1 MDLARSTL
9 KISAAKVGSLLL
21 TFVGTAFFAQEL
33 GAKVLGIF
41 FLFQAALGISAL
53 PANLGTRIA
62 VEKRMSEGGPA
73 DQILGTGIVLKS
85 ALLVFLTGVILLFQS
100 HLNRYIGAE
109 VAGLLILAIF
119 FQEFAGLMMNV
130 LQGELRVGEAA
141 TLRFVYSVVL
151 VTLGALLVVH
161 GYGVFG
167 LIYSVILGKVIQLL
181 WAIYK
186 TSVGIGRPT
195 ITQAHSLIDYAKYS
209 IIPEVDGQVHSWMD
223 VLIIGFLLT
232 QADVG
237 AYEVAWRVAGPVLLL
252 TSAIGTTIFPQISSW
267 SADDTIEP
275 LERLLP
281 KIIVPSVIFVFP
293 ALFGG
298 LLLSEEIL
306 GLVFGEEFTA
316 AWLALII
323 LLAGKLPRAI
333 RQIAGK
339 SLLGLDRPDLV
350 THAAIVDIIA
360 NLLLNLVLI
369 WQFGI
374 VGAALGTVLSM
385 TLGTIHRT
393 YYLSQFVKIRIPY
406 NELGWCLLS
415 SVAMYGIL
423 YMAKSTVEVNSISYL
438 FVFVFTGA
446 ALYGVFILLYQPLRV
461 EVVEQA
467 RAVIR

>member
-9 KISAAKVGSLLL
+9 KITVAKVGSLVL

-33 GAKVLGIF
+33 GATLLGIF
-41 FLFQAALGISAL
+41 FLFQAVLGISAL

-62 VEKRMSEGGPA
+62 VEKRISEGGPA
-73 DQILGTGIVLKS
+73 DRILGTGIALKS
-85 ALLVFLTGVILLFQS
+85 VLLVIITGVILLFQS
-100 HLNRYIGAE
+100 HLNQYIGAE
-109 VAGLLILAIF
+109 VAGLLVLAIF
-119 FQEFAGLMMNV
+119 LQEFAGLMMNV
-130 LQGELRVGEAA
+130 LKGELRVGETA
-141 TLRFVYSVVL
+141 TLRLAYSVVWVTLGAVL
-151 VTLGALLVVH
+151 VTLD
-161 GYGVFG
+161 YGVIG
-167 LIYSVILGKVIQLL
+167 LIYAVIAGKGVQLL
-181 WAIYK
+181 WAVYK

-195 ITQAHSLIDYAKYS
+195 MTQAHSLIDYAKYS
-209 IIPEVDGQVHSWMD
+209 IIPEIDGQVHSWMD
-223 VLIIGFLLT
+223 VLIIGFFLT

-237 AYEVAWRVAGPVLLL
+237 AYEVAWQVAGPVLLL
-252 TSAIGTTIFPQISSW
+252 TGAIGTTIFPQISSW
-267 SADDTIEP
+267 SADDAIEP

-293 ALFGG
+293 AFFGG

-306 GLVFGEEFTA
+306 GLIFGEEFTA

-333 RQIAGK
+333 RKIVGK

-385 TLGTIHRT
+385 TIGTIHRT

-406 NELGWCLLS
+406 SKLGWCLLS

-423 YMAKSTVEVNSISYL
+423 SMAKSAIEIDSIIRL
-438 FVFVFTGA
+438 FVFIFAGA
-446 ALYGVFILLYQPLRV
+446 ALYGIFVLLYQPLRK

>member
-9 KISAAKVGSLLL
+9 KITAAKVGSLVL

-33 GAKVLGIF
+33 GATLLGIF
-41 FLFQAALGISAL
+41 FLFQAVLGISAL

-62 VEKRMSEGGPA
+62 VEKRISEGGPA
-73 DQILGTGIVLKS
+73 DRILGTGIALKS
-85 ALLVFLTGVILLFQS
+85 ALLVIITGVILLFQS
-100 HLNRYIGAE
+100 HLNQYIGAE

-119 FQEFAGLMMNV
+119 LQEFAGLMMNV
-130 LQGELRVGEAA
+130 LKGELRVGETA
-141 TLRFVYSVVL
+141 TLRFAYSVVW
-151 VTLGALLVVH
+151 VTLGAFLVTLD
-161 GYGVFG
+161 YGVIG
-167 LIYSVILGKVIQLL
+167 LIYAVIAGKGLQLL

-195 ITQAHSLIDYAKYS
+195 MTQAHSLIDYAKYS
-209 IIPEVDGQVHSWMD
+209 IIPEIDGQVHSWMD
-223 VLIIGFLLT
+223 VLIIGFFLT

-237 AYEVAWRVAGPVLLL
+237 AYEVAWQVAGPVLLL
-252 TSAIGTTIFPQISSW
+252 TGAIGTTIFPQISSW
-267 SADDTIEP
+267 SADDATEQ
-275 LERLLP
+275 LEKLLP

-293 ALFGG
+293 AFFGG

-306 GLVFGEEFTA
+306 GLIFGEEFTA

-360 NLLLNLVLI
+360 NLLLNLILI

-423 YMAKSTVEVNSISYL
+423 YIAKNTVEINSIIHL
-438 FVFVFTGA
+438 FGFIFAGA
-446 ALYGVFILLYQPLRV
+446 VLYGVFILLYQPLRV
-461 EVVEQA
+461 EVVERT